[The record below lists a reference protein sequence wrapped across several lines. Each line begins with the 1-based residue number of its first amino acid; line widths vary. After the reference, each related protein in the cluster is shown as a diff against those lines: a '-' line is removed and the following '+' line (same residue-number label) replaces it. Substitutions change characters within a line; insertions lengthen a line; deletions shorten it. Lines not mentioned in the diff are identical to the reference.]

1 MYIVQINVI
10 IQIILAKFQ
19 SPKNSLQ
26 QTRSIQIMTS
36 LPMSKKQARGF
47 VSLLADY
54 LFAVAKI
61 CLSLTKQNKFAELHP
76 TLKKVFSPYY

>member
-1 MYIVQINVI
+1 
-10 IQIILAKFQ
+10 
-19 SPKNSLQ
+19 
-26 QTRSIQIMTS
+26 MTS

-54 LFAVAKI
+54 LFAVAKT